1 MHQKRH
7 VPDRL
12 AARRS
17 AQQRLQSLQW
27 LRVSLRER
35 ARQQADPRSGVALN
49 DEGSRARGRRFFEAV
64 RCGMAES
71 GAHADPRVRYRWFA
85 VERERIDRVERAIK
99 LDNLDDGFE
108 IDRDTGDELFSWVW
122 RHPNVESKRVV
133 NRRPF
138 SCRARA

>member
-1 MHQKRH
+1 
-7 VPDRL
+7 
-12 AARRS
+12 
-17 AQQRLQSLQW
+17 
-27 LRVSLRER
+27 
-35 ARQQADPRSGVALN
+35 
-49 DEGSRARGRRFFEAV
+49 
-64 RCGMAES
+64 MAES
-71 GAHADPRVRYRWFA
+71 GAHAVPRVRYRWFE